1 MSVIVKILKEISV
14 NWKELIQRACVL
26 MEMIDPPEL
35 DLIAQVQALRGPRNL
50 P

>member
-26 MEMIDPPEL
+26 MEMI
-35 DLIAQVQALRGPRNL
+35 
-50 P
+50 